1 MSEPPVMYSVL
12 TLIIVYWLRDR
23 FSPRLEMIIELS
35 QDYRMNPQQV
45 VSEPQFRRFKDSSET
60 DQDRF

>member
-1 MSEPPVMYSVL
+1 MYSG
-12 TLIIVYWLRDR
+12 
-23 FSPRLEMIIELS
+23 FSTWEKCGEHRVNKISYSFRLEMIIELS